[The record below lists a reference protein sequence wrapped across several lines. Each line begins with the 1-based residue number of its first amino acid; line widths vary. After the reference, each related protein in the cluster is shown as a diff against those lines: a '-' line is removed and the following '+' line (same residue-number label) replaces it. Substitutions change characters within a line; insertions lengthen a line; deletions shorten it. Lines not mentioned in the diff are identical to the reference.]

1 MGNSVRNMT
10 AIAGK
15 ELRSYFSSPVAW
27 VLMALFAALFGY
39 FFYVYLK
46 MFVQESLGGAMG
58 QGPQVV
64 NVNDRM
70 IRPLLG
76 NASVLILFLLPMVTM
91 RTYSEEKR
99 SGTIELLL
107 TSPLKDTE
115 IIGGKYL
122 AAMGMYGGLL
132 AVTMLYL
139 SILFI
144 WGNPAFLPVLSGY
157 FGLLLMGGGFVA
169 IGLFISSLTNN
180 QMVAGVASFVVF
192 LLLWIINWAADG
204 AAPWISS
211 LLHYLSITEHFD
223 DFAKGV
229 IDTKHI
235 VFYLSFIAFGLFL
248 ATKSVDSDRWRG

>member
-1 MGNSVRNMT
+1 
-10 AIAGK
+10 
-15 ELRSYFSSPVAW
+15 
-27 VLMALFAALFGY
+27 
-39 FFYVYLK
+39 
-46 MFVQESLGGAMG
+46 
-58 QGPQVV
+58 
-64 NVNDRM
+64 
-70 IRPLLG
+70 
-76 NASVLILFLLPMVTM
+76 VLILFLLPMVTM

-107 TSPLKDTE
+107 TSPLKDVE

-122 AAMGMYGGLL
+122 AALGMYGGLL
-132 AVTMLYL
+132 AVTMLYM
-139 SILFI
+139 SIVFI

-192 LLLWIINWAADG
+192 LLLWIISWAADG
-204 AAPWISS
+204 ASPWVSS

-223 DFAKGV
+223 DFGKGA
-229 IDTKHI
+229 IDTKHV
-235 VFYLSFIAFGLFL
+235 VFYLSFIALGLFL